1 MEPDAEERCE
11 KYVTE
16 ALLVVPTSAE
26 ALQTLASVRISQQRG
41 DDAVAALQRSFGL
54 WRDLELGADGIPTYA
69 SRINL
74 SKLLIET
81 EQYET
86 ALEVLERLQLE
97 DDQLPDLWYLGGWCL
112 FLLGEVEEE
121 GSRERVEL
129 WETAREW
136 LGNCEMVGLVSLSA
150 GGCADGGSC
159 MWRLIGRMRGLRNMR
174 RSCWRGLMRCYRRVW
189 RTRRRTRR
197 RMRSGRMMRMMRWW
211 SNGFDD
217 GLGKVYVDI
226 VSFAL
231 VFFNGMGLS

>member
-41 DDAVAALQRSFGL
+41 EDAIAALKRSFAV
-54 WRDLELGADGIPTYA
+54 WKDSEDSVPTFA

-81 EQYET
+81 GEYET

-112 FLLGEVEEE
+112 YLLGEQEKE
-121 GSRERVEL
+121 GKERVEL
-129 WETAREW
+129 WEGAREW
-136 LGNCEMVGLVSLSA
+136 LGNCETVGYP
-150 GGCADGGSC
+150 GSFF
-159 MWRLIGRMRGLRNMR
+159 WGVRG
-174 RSCWRGLMRCYRRVW
+174 
-189 RTRRRTRR
+189 
-197 RMRSGRMMRMMRWW
+197 
-211 SNGFDD
+211 
-217 GLGKVYVDI
+217 
-226 VSFAL
+226 
-231 VFFNGMGLS
+231 